1 MKAVSKPKTKNQ
13 NKTKEEGATASLI
26 SMFCSNIRHNSIQR
40 VKPRH
45 KLKTMGTKEWNIINK
60 IDLIFIKGD
69 NRVNQ
74 IIQLMLLLF

>member
-45 KLKTMGTKEWNIINK
+45 KLKTMGTKE
-60 IDLIFIKGD
+60 
-69 NRVNQ
+69 
-74 IIQLMLLLF
+74 